1 MDETDVRTQKRQWRP
16 LSELFVMSFLYPPN
30 PWCEWCVKFGHTIG
44 VYVPYSSLTAMWL
57 RLRPTRTD
65 KSKCC
70 ERGFSFLSQ
79 KTRESNRLQM
89 PLQRQHSLL
98 SYLKRPWVLVRLGLE
113 PATSRSA
120 DRRSPNWANQAAVL
134 AAWLARLK
142 EWNTIFLAVVVL
154 VSKAPNLGGGGQHPH
169 PLPPQSPFGYG
180 WSPLQRLWCLFRQI
194 NYFTDILVCLT
205 DANLLIKISLRESGN
220 SRLRFLHEFSVEL

>member
-1 MDETDVRTQKRQWRP
+1 MRKEGRKEEVMDETDVRTQRLHWRP
-16 LSELFVMSFLYPPN
+16 LSELFAMSLLYPPN
-30 PWCEWCVKFGHTIG
+30 PWCVKFGLTIG
-44 VYVPYSSLTAMWL
+44 VYVPHSSLTAMWL

-70 ERGFSFLSQ
+70 ERGFSLLSQ

-142 EWNTIFLAVVVL
+142 EWNTIFLAVVVF
-154 VSKAPNLGGGGQHPH
+154 VS
-169 PLPPQSPFGYG
+169 
-180 WSPLQRLWCLFRQI
+180 
-194 NYFTDILVCLT
+194 
-205 DANLLIKISLRESGN
+205 
-220 SRLRFLHEFSVEL
+220 